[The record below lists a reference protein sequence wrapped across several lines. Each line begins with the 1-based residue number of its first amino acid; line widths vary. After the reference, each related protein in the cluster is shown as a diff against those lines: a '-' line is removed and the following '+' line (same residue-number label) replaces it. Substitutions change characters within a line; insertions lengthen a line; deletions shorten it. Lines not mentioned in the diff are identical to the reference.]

1 MAFEIFS
8 AARASVVIAQHPA
21 VQASLLPILHDVQK
35 HFGFVPEAVV
45 PQIAKALNISR
56 ADVHGVVTFYH
67 DYRCAAPGK
76 TVIKLCRAE
85 ACQAMGGDAIA
96 DALSARLG
104 VAFGETSK
112 NGAVTLEAMYCLGLC
127 ACAPAAIINGE
138 LRGRLDFESVTDI
151 LAEVGL

>member
-21 VQASLLPILHDVQK
+21 VQASLLPVLHDVQK

-67 DYRCAAPGK
+67 DYRRAAPGK

-138 LRGRLDFESVTDI
+138 LRGRLDFDSVTDI

>member
-8 AARASVVIAQHPA
+8 TARASVVIAQHPA
-21 VQASLLPILHDVQK
+21 AQASLLPILHDVQK

-67 DYRCAAPGK
+67 DYRRAAPGK

-138 LRGRLDFESVTDI
+138 LRGRLDFESVADI
-151 LAEVGL
+151 VAEVGL